1 MGAWIVCHLEKRER
15 RDKKSGESRSMV
27 LVHDDEENVPNMDI
41 TGRFGQRK
49 EKRQDVV
56 HGTIFTDMVV
66 TNKVK
71 NDGASN
77 GVVAKDN
84 DDVKSGRASLC
95 FISKKR
101 NTKNMPNLF
110 SAHEEE
116 SSMCTSV
123 EASICGNGKKKRTGK
138 SGIHSL
144 SNKTCDTF
152 ENDAAK
158 SAQERKETVR
168 IFLHIFEP
176 LFLIY
181 LMDIFLTSFFFSPT
195 PPYPPLLSTTLPN
208 PIAVNSDTLFVNG

>member
-1 MGAWIVCHLEKRER
+1 MGVASTVQVGAWIVCHLEKRER
-15 RDKKSGESRSMV
+15 RDKESGESRSMV
-27 LVHDDEENVPNMDI
+27 LVHDDEEDVPNMDI
-41 TGRFGQRK
+41 TGCLGQRK
-49 EKRQDVV
+49 KKRQDVV
-56 HGTIFTDMVV
+56 HGTNFTDMVV

-77 GVVAKDN
+77 GVMAKDN

-95 FISKKR
+95 FVSKKR
-101 NTKNMPNLF
+101 NTKNMPNIF
-110 SAHEEE
+110 YAHEEE

-123 EASICGNGKKKRTGK
+123 EASMCGNGQKKRGGK

-168 IFLHIFEP
+168 IFFR
-176 LFLIY
+176 
-181 LMDIFLTSFFFSPT
+181 FFDF
-195 PPYPPLLSTTLPN
+195 
-208 PIAVNSDTLFVNG
+208 